1 MRPVDNEMTTIDK
14 PRHFG
19 LVIQGGAG
27 TILRS
32 KLKPEKERAYR
43 DALIESLAAGYE
55 VLASG
60 GSSLDAVQRA
70 VNVMEDSPL
79 FNAGKGAVFTHDGRN
94 EQDACIMDGT
104 TRNAGAVA
112 IVRRIKNPIDLARLV
127 LEKSQHALFAG
138 DSAETF
144 AETQG
149 MKLTDSQYFFTEHRW
164 EQLQQ
169 AIDKEKRNASDR
181 ESTQLDHS
189 IDHKMGTVGAVALD
203 RRGNLAA
210 GTSSGGMTNKRVG
223 RIGDSAIIGAGTY
236 ADNETCA
243 VSATGV
249 GEYIMR
255 ALVAYDIAALM
266 MYKNMTL
273 ADAANEVV
281 MKKLTA
287 LGGKGGAIAID
298 RMGNIAMPFNSEGMY
313 RGYQLPDGEPY
324 VKIFK

>member
-1 MRPVDNEMTTIDK
+1 MNQPEATI
-14 PRHFG
+14 PFAIAIH
-19 LVIQGGAG
+19 GGAG

-43 DALIESLAAGYE
+43 DALIESLAASYD

-94 EQDACIMDGT
+94 EQDACIMDGA
-104 TRNAGAVA
+104 TRNVGAVA
-112 IVRRIKNPIDLARLV
+112 MLRRIKNPIDLARLV
-127 LEKSQHALFAG
+127 LEKSTHVLLAGEGAEEFAG
-138 DSAETF
+138 AH
-144 AETQG
+144 G
-149 MKLTDSQYFFTEHRW
+149 MEFVDQDYFFTEYRW
-164 EQLQQ
+164 QQLQD
-169 AIDKEKRNASDR
+169 ALEKERGDASELTR
-181 ESTQLDHS
+181 LDHS
-189 IDHKMGTVGAVALD
+189 VEDKTGTVGAVALD
-203 RRGNLAA
+203 RHGNLAA
-210 GTSSGGMTNKRVG
+210 ATSSGGMTNKRAG
-223 RIGDSAIIGAGTY
+223 RIGDTPMIGAGTY

-255 ALVAYDIAALM
+255 ALVAYDIAALIA
-266 MYKNMTL
+266 YKNMTL
-273 ADAANEVV
+273 AEAADEVV

-287 LGGKGGAIAID
+287 LGGSGGVVAID
-298 RMGNIAMPFNSEGMY
+298 RLGNIAMPFNSEGMY

-324 VKIFK
+324 IKIFK

>member
-1 MRPVDNEMTTIDK
+1 MPNITK
-14 PRHFG
+14 SFA
-19 LVIQGGAG
+19 LAIQGGAG

-43 DALIESLAAGYE
+43 DALIESLATGYE

-94 EQDACIMDGT
+94 EQDACIMDGA
-104 TRNAGAVA
+104 TRDAGAVA

-127 LEKSQHALFAG
+127 LEKSTHVLLAGEGAEEFAR
-138 DSAETF
+138 AH
-144 AETQG
+144 G
-149 MKLTDSQYFFTEHRW
+149 MEFVDQDYFFTEYRW
-164 EQLQQ
+164 QQLQD
-169 AIDKEKRNASDR
+169 ALEKERGDASELTR
-181 ESTQLDHS
+181 LDHS
-189 IDHKMGTVGAVALD
+189 VEDKTGTVGAVALD
-203 RRGNLAA
+203 RHGNLAA
-210 GTSSGGMTNKRVG
+210 ATSSGGMTNKRSG
-223 RIGDSAIIGAGTY
+223 RIGDTPMIGAGTY

-255 ALVAYDIAALM
+255 AFVAYDIAALM

-273 ADAANEVV
+273 ADAADEVV

-287 LGGKGGAIAID
+287 LGGSGGVVAID
-298 RMGNIAMPFNSEGMY
+298 RLGNIAMPFNSEGMY

-324 VKIFK
+324 VEIFKD